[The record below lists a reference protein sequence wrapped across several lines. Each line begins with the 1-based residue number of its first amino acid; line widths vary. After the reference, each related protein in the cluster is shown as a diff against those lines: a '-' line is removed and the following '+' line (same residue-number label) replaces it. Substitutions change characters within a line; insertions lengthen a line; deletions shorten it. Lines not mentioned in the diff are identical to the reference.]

1 MSGPTTSGAH
11 RALQSTPNTSGTAHR
26 ALQPVPPHLAG
37 WQLPPEWRWGPMGVF
52 SEHRHA
58 QEVVD
63 ALGRSLALVSAPNPE
78 HAAWLH
84 EEARLLAHSS
94 HPTVPT
100 TYHYWTRNSTIGR
113 GPGYL
118 RRWIAGETVGARSR
132 RVGTEGLAY
141 MLTILRSTGSALA
154 YLHDGGIVHGALSA
168 ENTWVTPTGR
178 VWVIGWEWT
187 VPKSVIPPGLC
198 PDPAL
203 VPLAPELVNAP
214 WVPTV
219 ASDQWQLAA
228 LCFASL
234 TGEPPPVENIPPI
247 RWVDP
252 EVPESVATLIDRALA
267 LDPGARFPSV
277 AALLRAVD
285 RTIAPRTLLANV
297 DETAP
302 RPRDESDESRLRW
315 ATSDDY
321 EVMAPLGS
329 GSFGSVWRVRDLSL
343 GREVALKML
352 HTDIARMPSVV
363 ARFQREARLAAQ
375 LAHPAIVPI
384 YDWDSRG
391 EVSWYTMELAE
402 GGSVAQLVARQG
414 PRPLEEL
421 APQVYMVLDGL
432 EAAHA
437 ISIIHRDL
445 KPENILIDRY
455 WRWRVADFGIANVMG
470 EDAVSMTGTPAF
482 AAPEQ
487 LLGEVQGPL
496 ADCFAAAAIVAYALT
511 GRPPFGDDNGQA
523 ILKRQMG
530 GEFDATPYPAPIG
543 DFLRHALAAA
553 PEERFADA
561 FSMKTAWLRAV
572 DDTMDEE
579 RRQAS
584 WWTRLFGGSKG

>member
-1 MSGPTTSGAH
+1 MSGTPTTSGSH
-11 RALQSTPNTSGTAHR
+11 RAIPGTPTGASGQHR
-26 ALQPVPPHLAG
+26 AMQPVPPHLAG

-52 SEHRHA
+52 SDHRHS
-58 QEVVD
+58 QEVID
-63 ALGRSLALVSAPNPE
+63 ALGRSLALISAPDPA
-78 HAAWLH
+78 HADWLH

-100 TYHYWTRNSTIGR
+100 TYHYWSKHTDSRR

-132 RVGTEGLAY
+132 RVGTEGVAY
-141 MLTILRSTGSALA
+141 MLTILRAAGSALA
-154 YLHDGGIVHGALSA
+154 YLHDSGIVHGALSA
-168 ENTWVTPTGR
+168 EHTWVTPTGR
-178 VWVIGWEWT
+178 VWLIGWEWA
-187 VPKSVIPPGLC
+187 VPKGMIPEGLR
-198 PDPAL
+198 PDLSIVPA
-203 VPLAPELVNAP
+203 APEQVGAP
-214 WVPTV
+214 WSPTL

-228 LCFASL
+228 MCFSAL
-234 TGEPPPVENIPPI
+234 TGEPPPVADIPPV
-247 RWVDP
+247 RWVAP
-252 EVPESVATLIDRALA
+252 EVPESVAALIDRALSV
-267 LDPGARFPSV
+267 DPGARYPSV

-285 RTIAPRTLLANV
+285 RTIAPRTLLTNI
-297 DETAP
+297 DETAQ

-321 EVMAPLGS
+321 EVIAPLGR
-329 GSFGSVWRVRDLSL
+329 GSFGSVWRVRDLAL

-352 HTDIARMPSVV
+352 HTDIAKMPSVV

-470 EDAVSMTGTPAF
+470 EDAATITGTPAF

-487 LLGEVQGPL
+487 LLGEPQGPL
-496 ADCFAAAAIVAYALT
+496 ADCFAAGAIIAYALT
-511 GRPPFGDDNGQA
+511 GRPPFGEDSGQL
-523 ILKRQMG
+523 ILRRQLG
-530 GEFDATPYPAPIG
+530 GEFDATPYPEPIAE
-543 DFLRHALAAA
+543 FLRRALAAA
-553 PEERFADA
+553 PEKRFGDA
-561 FSMKTAWLRAV
+561 FTMKTAWLQAV
-572 DDTMDEE
+572 DETMDEE

-584 WWTRLFGGSKG
+584 WWTRLFRGG

>member
-1 MSGPTTSGAH
+1 MSTPTQSSGSH
-11 RALQSTPNTSGTAHR
+11 RAI
-26 ALQPVPPHLAG
+26 QPVPAHLQG
-37 WQLPPEWRWGPMGVF
+37 WQLPPDWRWGQVGLF
-52 SEHRHA
+52 TDHRHV
-58 QEVVD
+58 QEVID
-63 ALGRSLALVSAPNPE
+63 ALGRSLALVSAPDPAHTE
-78 HAAWLH
+78 WLH
-84 EEARLLAHSS
+84 EEARTLAHSS
-94 HPTVPT
+94 HPTIPT
-100 TYHYWTRNSTIGR
+100 TYHYWTRHALSPR

-141 MLTILRSTGSALA
+141 MLTILRAAGSAIA
-154 YLHDGGIVHGALSA
+154 YLHDSGIVHGAISA
-168 ENTWVTPTGR
+168 EHTWVTPTGR
-178 VWVIGWEWT
+178 VWLLGWQWAVPHT
-187 VPKSVIPPGLC
+187 VVPAGLA
-198 PDPAL
+198 PDPQL
-203 VPLAPELVNAP
+203 VVLAPELRGAP
-214 WVPTV
+214 WAPTP

-228 LCFASL
+228 MCFAAL
-234 TGEPPPVENIPPI
+234 TGEPPPPANVPPL
-247 RWVDP
+247 RWVVP
-252 EVPESVATLIDRALA
+252 EVPEAVAAIVDRALA
-267 LDPGARFPSV
+267 IAPDDRYPSV

-285 RTIAPRTLLANV
+285 RTVASRTLLVNA
-297 DETAP
+297 DETPA
-302 RPRDESDESRLRW
+302 RPGDESDESRLRW
-315 ATSDDY
+315 ATADDY
-321 EVMAPLGS
+321 EVMSPLGR
-329 GSFGSVWRVRDLSL
+329 GTFGSVWRVRDLSL

-352 HTDIARMPSVV
+352 HPDIARMPSVV

-384 YDWDSRG
+384 YDWDGRG

-470 EDAVSMTGTPAF
+470 EDAASMTGTPAF

-496 ADCFAAAAIVAYALT
+496 ADLFAAAAIIAFALT

-523 ILKRQMG
+523 ILKRQLG
-530 GEFDATPYPAPIG
+530 GEFEAAMYPGPIG
-543 DFLRHALAAA
+543 DFLSRALSAA
-553 PEERFADA
+553 PEARFPDA
-561 FSMKTAWLRAV
+561 YTMKTAWLKAV
-572 DDTMDEE
+572 DETMDAE
-579 RRQAS
+579 RAQAS
-584 WWTRLFGGSKG
+584 WWTRLFGGGKG